1 MYETTNRKLN
11 EEREYR
17 KGATKQL
24 NQAKEKIED
33 LEVEIDELRQTIGR
47 LEQNAEAKLNQ
58 QEQRHA
64 QETQQLVEVGPLPRH
79 PVAPPR
85 AEMPRATGPLACQLA
100 FGDAV
105 VVVGGWLPVTLAGPC
120 PGSGR

>member
-17 KGATKQL
+17 KEATKQL
-24 NQAKEKIED
+24 NQLKDKMLD
-33 LEVEIDELRQTIGR
+33 LKDDNDELRQMIGR

-58 QEQRHA
+58 QEQWHA
-64 QETQQLVEVGPLPRH
+64 QETQQLVEVGPLPCH

-85 AEMPRATGPLACQLA
+85 AEMPRARLASLYTYWIGA
-100 FGDAV
+100 KFRWRV
-105 VVVGGWLPVTLAGPC
+105 L
-120 PGSGR
+120 SR